1 MNDALRSIHTIT
13 GVKSSDGT
21 FAVTATTAALA
32 KAKYDEYIAD
42 RRATGE
48 YKYSGV
54 IWYGNGRVQ
63 KFVSLKGHIDTD
75 GGGASDSDEA
85 IAGTDPANPAD
96 D

>member
-21 FAVTATTAALA
+21 FAVTATSSALA
-32 KAKYDEYIAD
+32 QAKYDEYVAD
-42 RRATGE
+42 RRVSGE
-48 YKYSGV
+48 YKYTGV

-63 KFVSLKGHIDTD
+63 KFISLKGHIDTD
-75 GGGASDSDEA
+75 GGGVSDSDEA
-85 IAGTDPANPAD
+85 VAGTNPTNAAD